1 MRSPRV
7 LRLPGAFVHR
17 AGAGIAPDRRMFATI
32 VDFCLFVTDR
42 CRTAVLAILALALG
56 RLGLA
61 MLGVRV

>member
-1 MRSPRV
+1 MGSTGL
-7 LRLPGAFVHR
+7 LRAPAARVHR
-17 AGAGIAPDRRMFATI
+17 AGAGIAPAGRMTGAF
-32 VDFCLFVTDR
+32 VDFLLFVTDR